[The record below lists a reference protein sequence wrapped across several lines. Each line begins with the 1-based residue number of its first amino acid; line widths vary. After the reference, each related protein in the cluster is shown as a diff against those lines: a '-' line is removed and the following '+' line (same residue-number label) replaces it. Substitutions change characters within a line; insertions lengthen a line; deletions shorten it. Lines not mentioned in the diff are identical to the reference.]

1 MNHEPDQT
9 ALNPELFARV
19 WQRVTPDQDTCPVE
33 ATVPEAVS
41 CTPSP
46 ASESSV
52 REEFPLR
59 EAAEAYCPF
68 LRQQLELEL
77 WHRRHLLALAQIS
90 CFWRPSLISMA
101 SQSRSRAKRL
111 SAALFLISGGWYH
124 CPRAEAVRCSSGKN
138 SSQELRALF
147 RSSQQLE
154 ADYRRI
160 STETCDP
167 QLSQL
172 CGELA
177 GEHQIFQHR
186 IRHLLE
192 QL

>member
-1 MNHEPDQT
+1 MNPELDQT
-9 ALNPELFARV
+9 ALDPEVFARV
-19 WQRVTPDQDTCPVE
+19 WQRVVPQQGACPVE
-33 ATVPEAVS
+33 AAAPKDINCSSVS
-41 CTPSP
+41 ALGP
-46 ASESSV
+46 SV
-52 REEFPLR
+52 REGFPLR

-77 WHRRHLLALAQIS
+77 SHRRHFLALARIS

-101 SQSRSRAKRL
+101 SESRSRVQRL
-111 SAALFLISGGWYH
+111 SAALFLITGGWYH
-124 CPRAEAVRCSSGKN
+124 FPRAEAVRCSSGKT
-138 SSQELRALF
+138 SSQELRTLF

-160 STETCDP
+160 SAETCDP

-172 CGELA
+172 CEELA
-177 GEHQIFQHR
+177 GEHQILQHH

-192 QL
+192 QH